1 MTHCLRQCL
10 VPIVLGLSACAE
22 RVTIPIGAPCG
33 RNQHALATIVLP
45 DTGINA
51 GREILVGFIQHD
63 PDLSGELSE
72 VVVQQRWPSGAG
84 DDSEADRRVRLVG
97 ESGQVF
103 VDEMGTRH
111 QDGTTVR
118 RLTWIVL
125 RWIKDGSTRNA
136 LYDSFTN
143 QALWLELWKSGAS
156 APGTR
161 VRLKTQEFGVYPPT
175 TCV

>member
-1 MTHCLRQCL
+1 MTHCLRRCL
-10 VPIVLGLSACAE
+10 ILIVIGLSACAE
-22 RVTIPIGAPCG
+22 RITIPIGAPCG
-33 RNQHALATIVLP
+33 RNQHAFATSVLP
-45 DTGINA
+45 DTGINS

-72 VVVQQRWPSGAG
+72 VVVQQRWPSAA
-84 DDSEADRRVRLVG
+84 DDDPEADPRVRLVS

-103 VDEMGTRH
+103 IDEMGTRH

-118 RLTWIVL
+118 RPTWIVL
-125 RWIKDGSTRNA
+125 RWIKDGPTRNA
-136 LYDSFTN
+136 LYDSFAN
-143 QALWLELWKSGAS
+143 QTLWLELWKSGAS

-161 VRLKTQEFGVYPPT
+161 IRLTTKEFGVYPPM